1 MSATSNTVRGGGL
14 MPRRCL
20 LAMTICVAACGAQAG
35 RCAAAAPAQRF
46 VGSGNAQVTLV
57 ASAQR
62 GGEFVLR
69 GTLADSDAAL
79 KASPPVQ
86 ESAGYALIAKLAP
99 KPSVC
104 SNDTI
109 FRNDF
114 DGDGF

>member
-1 MSATSNTVRGGGL
+1 MDAICNTVRGGSL
-14 MPRRCL
+14 VPRRCL
-20 LAMTICVAACGAQAG
+20 LAMTICVAACWAQAG
-35 RCAAAAPAQRF
+35 RCAAATPAQRF
-46 VGSGNAQVTLV
+46 VGSGNAQITLDM
-57 ASAQR
+57 SAQR
-62 GGEFVLR
+62 GGAFVLR
-69 GTLADSDAAL
+69 GTLDEPDAAL